1 MPPRE
6 ADCFQDRAAV
16 RELER
21 ALDGGGT
28 AVLCQVLSGM
38 GGVGKT
44 QLAAH
49 HARRVL
55 AAGGVDLLVWATAAT
70 REAVVAAYA
79 QAAAGILYSDPDLPE
94 TAAREFLAWLEHR
107 PGPEQRRWM
116 VVLDDVADP
125 ADLRGLWPPAS
136 PLGRTLVTTR
146 RRDAALTG
154 PGRRLVPVGLFR
166 PVEARAYLAASLAA
180 RGRHE
185 PEDELDSL
193 AGELGYLP
201 LALSQAAA
209 YLIDSGLD
217 CAAYRALLADRA
229 RDLADALPDAGALPD
244 DQAAPLDAAWSLSA
258 DRADRL
264 RPYGLARPMLR
275 LAAMLDPNGIPASV
289 LTCGPALS
297 HLAAHLADRAAGH
310 TPDRFGP
317 PGRPAP
323 PTRTVTA
330 EEAVGALRALHRL
343 SLIEH
348 SPGTPHRAV
357 RVHQLI
363 QRIARDSLGPGR
375 RDALARTA
383 ADALMAAWPEVERD
397 TALAQALRA
406 NTDALARYAEEALY
420 RPETHPLLFRSGRSL
435 GSAGQVAAAL
445 AHFQHLADSVGA
457 RFGPDHPD
465 TLNARHRLAHWHGMA
480 GKIEYARTALTGV
493 LADYLR
499 VLGPDHP
506 GTLGVRHNLARWRG
520 AAGDTTGARTAFAE
534 LFTDRLRVIGPDHPD
549 TLATRHE
556 LAHLRGRTGDHAGAI
571 ATFTDLLADCLRL
584 LDPDHPRT
592 LAARHEL
599 ARWRGA
605 SGDIAGAGAAF
616 AELLTDRL
624 RIIGPDHP
632 DTLATRHE
640 LAHLRGKAGD
650 RAGAVETFTGILTD
664 YLTVLGPDHPGTLG
678 VRHNLARWRGAA
690 GDPAAAVAALTDLL
704 ADRLQILGPQHPSI
718 AATRADLAYWRG
730 RAETGGPH
738 VPRQPPAPRTEARD
752 QAPRRPPAEPGG
764 TG

>member
-154 PGRRLVPVGLFR
+154 PGRRLVPVGLFSPR
-166 PVEARAYLAASLAA
+166 EATAYLAASLAV

-185 PEDELDSL
+185 PEGELAAL

-229 RDLADALPDAGALPD
+229 RDLADALPDPGALPD

-275 LAAMLDPNGIPASV
+275 LAAMLDPNGIPAAV
-289 LTCGPALS
+289 LTGEPAL
-297 HLAAHLADRAAGH
+297 AHLADHLATQAADPHPDRPVKPRPGPDRTARSARSARPEGHRRGGRRRAAG
-310 TPDRFGP
+310 
-317 PGRPAP
+317 PAP
-323 PTRTVTA
+323 PEPDRP
-330 EEAVGALRALHRL
+330 LPRHPR
-343 SLIEH
+343 
-348 SPGTPHRAV
+348 RAV

-363 QRIARDSLGPGR
+363 QRIARDSLGPER

-383 ADALMAAWPEVERD
+383 ADALMAAWPEIGRD
-397 TALAQALRA
+397 TALAQTLRA
-406 NTDALARYAEEALY
+406 NTDALARYAGEALY
-420 RPETHPLLFRSGRSL
+420 RPATHPVLFR
-435 GSAGQVAAAL
+435 A
-445 AHFQHLADSVGA
+445 
-457 RFGPDHPD
+457 
-465 TLNARHRLAHWHGMA
+465 
-480 GKIEYARTALTGV
+480 
-493 LADYLR
+493 
-499 VLGPDHP
+499 
-506 GTLGVRHNLARWRG
+506 
-520 AAGDTTGARTAFAE
+520 
-534 LFTDRLRVIGPDHPD
+534 
-549 TLATRHE
+549 
-556 LAHLRGRTGDHAGAI
+556 
-571 ATFTDLLADCLRL
+571 
-584 LDPDHPRT
+584 
-592 LAARHEL
+592 
-599 ARWRGA
+599 
-605 SGDIAGAGAAF
+605 
-616 AELLTDRL
+616 
-624 RIIGPDHP
+624 
-632 DTLATRHE
+632 
-640 LAHLRGKAGD
+640 
-650 RAGAVETFTGILTD
+650 
-664 YLTVLGPDHPGTLG
+664 
-678 VRHNLARWRGAA
+678 
-690 GDPAAAVAALTDLL
+690 
-704 ADRLQILGPQHPSI
+704 
-718 AATRADLAYWRG
+718 
-730 RAETGGPH
+730 
-738 VPRQPPAPRTEARD
+738 
-752 QAPRRPPAEPGG
+752 
-764 TG
+764 

>member
-107 PGPEQRRWM
+107 PGPGQRRWM

-154 PGRRLVPVGLFR
+154 PGRRLVPVGLFSPR
-166 PVEARAYLAASLAA
+166 EATAYLAASLAV

-185 PEDELDSL
+185 PEGELAAL

-229 RDLADALPDAGALPD
+229 RDLADALPDPGALPD

-275 LAAMLDPNGIPASV
+275 LAAMLDPNGIPAAV
-289 LTCGPALS
+289 LTGEPAL
-297 HLAAHLADRAAGH
+297 AHLADHLAAQAADPH
-310 TPDRFGP
+310 
-317 PGRPAP
+317 PGRPAGH
-323 PTRTVTA
+323 A
-330 EEAVGALRALHRL
+330 
-343 SLIEH
+343 
-348 SPGTPHRAV
+348 
-357 RVHQLI
+357 
-363 QRIARDSLGPGR
+363 
-375 RDALARTA
+375 
-383 ADALMAAWPEVERD
+383 
-397 TALAQALRA
+397 
-406 NTDALARYAEEALY
+406 
-420 RPETHPLLFRSGRSL
+420 
-435 GSAGQVAAAL
+435 
-445 AHFQHLADSVGA
+445 
-457 RFGPDHPD
+457 PD
-465 TLNARHRLAHWHGMA
+465 
-480 GKIEYARTALTGV
+480 
-493 LADYLR
+493 
-499 VLGPDHP
+499 
-506 GTLGVRHNLARWRG
+506 
-520 AAGDTTGARTAFAE
+520 
-534 LFTDRLRVIGPDHPD
+534 
-549 TLATRHE
+549 
-556 LAHLRGRTGDHAGAI
+556 RTG
-571 ATFTDLLADCLRL
+571 
-584 LDPDHPRT
+584 
-592 LAARHEL
+592 
-599 ARWRGA
+599 
-605 SGDIAGAGAAF
+605 
-616 AELLTDRL
+616 
-624 RIIGPDHP
+624 
-632 DTLATRHE
+632 
-640 LAHLRGKAGD
+640 
-650 RAGAVETFTGILTD
+650 
-664 YLTVLGPDHPGTLG
+664 
-678 VRHNLARWRGAA
+678 
-690 GDPAAAVAALTDLL
+690 
-704 ADRLQILGPQHPSI
+704 
-718 AATRADLAYWRG
+718 
-730 RAETGGPH
+730 
-738 VPRQPPAPRTEARD
+738 
-752 QAPRRPPAEPGG
+752 
-764 TG
+764 